1 MANFTF
7 GMKRRISRVHFVGI
21 GGSGMSGIA
30 EVLLNLGYRVSG
42 SDLVESETT
51 LRLKR
56 LGAEVFIGHRAENLK
71 DADVVVTS
79 SAVRKENPEVIAAH
93 ERVIPVIPRAEM
105 LAELMRMKYGV
116 AIAGT
121 HGKTTTTSMIATV
134 LAHGGLD
141 PTAVIGGKLNIFGS
155 NAKLGQGELLVAEAD
170 ESDGS
175 FLKLSPTMAVVT
187 NIDPEHLDHYRD
199 LEEIKQAFLDFI
211 NKVPF
216 YGLAVL
222 CLDHENVQA
231 LIPQVRKRFVT
242 YGLTTQANFRAEDI
256 SFQGLTTSF
265 RAFENNRELGRVSLQ
280 MPGLHNVYNALATV
294 ATATELD
301 LGFEVVRAGLESFSG
316 VQRRFQTKGE
326 WGGIM
331 VVDDYGHHPAEIK
344 ATLSA
349 AKSGWGRRTVV
360 VFQPHRYTRTRD
372 LFKDF
377 LTAFNQA
384 DVLFLTG
391 IYPAGED
398 PIPGLSVEQLYE
410 GIKGHGHKD
419 VTLVPEKKEIPGQLL
434 PRLMPGDMVFT
445 LGAGDV
451 WKVGEELIPLL
462 KKGEAVKG
470 KAKIQRLKRKTQKGK
485 QGV

>member
-1 MANFTF
+1 MDKSTF
-7 GMKRRISRVHFVGI
+7 GMKRRIRRVHFVGI

-42 SDLVESETT
+42 SDLVESDTT
-51 LRLKR
+51 LRLQR
-56 LGAEVFIGHRAENLK
+56 LGAEVVMGHRSENLR
-71 DADVVVTS
+71 DADVVVIS
-79 SAVRKENPEVIAAH
+79 SAVRKDNPEVIAAH
-93 ERVIPVIPRAEM
+93 ERIIPVIPRAEM

-116 AIAGT
+116 AVAGT

-175 FLKLSPTMAVVT
+175 FLKLSPTIAVVT
-187 NIDPEHLDHYRD
+187 NIDPEHLDHYRN
-199 LEEIKQAFLDFI
+199 LEEIQKAFLEFI

-216 YGLAVL
+216 YGLAIL
-222 CLDHENVQA
+222 CLDQENVQA
-231 LIPQVRKRFVT
+231 LIPQVQKRYVT
-242 YGLTTQANFRAEDI
+242 YGMSSQANFRAADI
-256 SFQGLTTSF
+256 SYHGLTTSF
-265 RAFENNRELGRVSLQ
+265 RVFANERELGQISIQ
-280 MPGLHNVYNALATV
+280 MPGLHSVYNALAAI
-294 ATATELD
+294 ATASELD
-301 LGFEVVRAGLESFSG
+301 LNFEIVRQALGSFSG
-316 VQRRFQTKGE
+316 VQRRFQIKGE
-326 WGGIM
+326 WDGVM
-331 VVDDYGHHPAEIK
+331 VVDDYGHHPTEIK

-349 AKSGWGRRTVV
+349 AKNGWGRRTVV
-360 VFQPHRYTRTRD
+360 VFQPHRYSRTRD
-372 LFKDF
+372 LFKEF

-398 PIPGLSVEQLYE
+398 PIPGVDVQGLYE

-419 VTLVPEKKEIPGQLL
+419 VTLVLDKSAILDRLL
-434 PRLMPGDMVFT
+434 PRLKPGDMVFT

-451 WKVGEELIPLL
+451 WKT
-462 KKGEAVKG
+462 GEAL
-470 KAKIQRLKRKTQKGK
+470 IERLKDR
-485 QGV
+485 V

>member
-1 MANFTF
+1 MKWWAMDKNTF
-7 GMKRRISRVHFVGI
+7 GMKRRIRRVHFVGI

-42 SDLVESETT
+42 SDLVESDTT
-51 LRLKR
+51 LRLQR
-56 LGAEVFIGHRAENLK
+56 LGAEVVIGHRSENLR
-71 DADVVVTS
+71 DADVVVIS
-79 SAVRKENPEVIAAH
+79 SAVRKDNPEVIAAH
-93 ERVIPVIPRAEM
+93 ERIIPVIPRAEM

-141 PTAVIGGKLNIFGS
+141 PTAVIGGKLNSFGS

-175 FLKLSPTMAVVT
+175 FLKLSPTIAVVT
-187 NIDPEHLDHYRD
+187 NIDPEHLDHYRN
-199 LEEIKQAFLDFI
+199 LEEIQKAFLEFI

-216 YGLAVL
+216 YGLAIL
-222 CLDHENVQA
+222 CLDQENVQA
-231 LIPQVRKRFVT
+231 LIPQVQKRYVT
-242 YGLTTQANFRAEDI
+242 YGLSSQANFRAADI
-256 SFQGLTTSF
+256 SYHGLTTSF
-265 RAFENNRELGRVSLQ
+265 RVFANERELGQISIQ
-280 MPGLHNVYNALATV
+280 MPGLHSVYNALAAI
-294 ATATELD
+294 ATASELD
-301 LGFEVVRAGLESFSG
+301 VNFEIVRQALGSFSG
-316 VQRRFQTKGE
+316 VQRRFQIKGE
-326 WGGIM
+326 WDGVM
-331 VVDDYGHHPAEIK
+331 VVDDYGHHPTEIK

-360 VFQPHRYTRTRD
+360 VFQPHRYSRTRD
-372 LFKDF
+372 LFKEF

-398 PIPGLSVEQLYE
+398 PIPGVDVQGLYE

-419 VTLVPEKKEIPGQLL
+419 VTLVLDKSAILDRLL
-434 PRLMPGDMVFT
+434 PRLKPGDMVFT

-451 WKVGEELIPLL
+451 WKT
-462 KKGEAVKG
+462 GEALIK
-470 KAKIQRLKRKTQKGK
+470 KLKTEA
-485 QGV
+485 

>member
-1 MANFTF
+1 MKWWAMDKNTF
-7 GMKRRISRVHFVGI
+7 GMKRRIRRVHFVGI

-42 SDLVESETT
+42 SDLVESDTT
-51 LRLKR
+51 LRLQR
-56 LGAEVFIGHRAENLK
+56 LGAEVVIGHRSENLR
-71 DADVVVTS
+71 DADVVVIS
-79 SAVRKENPEVIAAH
+79 SAVRKDNPEVIAAH
-93 ERVIPVIPRAEM
+93 ERIIPVIPRAEM

-141 PTAVIGGKLNIFGS
+141 PTAVIGGKLNSFGS

-175 FLKLSPTMAVVT
+175 FLKLSPTIAVVT
-187 NIDPEHLDHYRD
+187 NIDPEHLDHYRN
-199 LEEIKQAFLDFI
+199 LEEIQKAFLEFI

-216 YGLAVL
+216 YGLAIL
-222 CLDHENVQA
+222 CLDQENVQA
-231 LIPQVRKRFVT
+231 LIPQVQKRYVT
-242 YGLTTQANFRAEDI
+242 YGLSSQANFRAADI
-256 SFQGLTTSF
+256 SYHGLTTSF
-265 RAFENNRELGRVSLQ
+265 RVFANERELGQISIQ
-280 MPGLHNVYNALATV
+280 MPGLHSVYNALAAI
-294 ATATELD
+294 ATASELD
-301 LGFEVVRAGLESFSG
+301 VNFEIVRQALGSFSG
-316 VQRRFQTKGE
+316 VQRRFQIKGE
-326 WGGIM
+326 WDGVM
-331 VVDDYGHHPAEIK
+331 VVDDYGHHPTEIK

-360 VFQPHRYTRTRD
+360 VFQPHRYSRTRD
-372 LFKDF
+372 LFKEF

-391 IYPAGED
+391 IYSAGED
-398 PIPGLSVEQLYE
+398 PIPGVDVQGLYE

-419 VTLVPEKKEIPGQLL
+419 VTLVLDKSAILDRLL
-434 PRLMPGDMVFT
+434 PRLKPGDMVFT

-451 WKVGEELIPLL
+451 WKT
-462 KKGEAVKG
+462 GEALIK
-470 KAKIQRLKRKTQKGK
+470 KLKTEA
-485 QGV
+485 

>member
-1 MANFTF
+1 MDKNTF
-7 GMKRRISRVHFVGI
+7 GMKRRIRRVHFVGI

-42 SDLVESETT
+42 SDLVESDTT
-51 LRLKR
+51 LRLQR
-56 LGAEVFIGHRAENLK
+56 LGAEVVIGHRSENLR
-71 DADVVVTS
+71 DADVVVIS
-79 SAVRKENPEVIAAH
+79 SAVRKDNPEVIAAH
-93 ERVIPVIPRAEM
+93 ERIIPVIPRAEM

-141 PTAVIGGKLNIFGS
+141 PTAVIGGKLNSFGS

-175 FLKLSPTMAVVT
+175 FLKLSPTIAVVT
-187 NIDPEHLDHYRD
+187 NIDPEHLDHYRN
-199 LEEIKQAFLDFI
+199 LEEIQKAFLEFI

-216 YGLAVL
+216 YGLAIL
-222 CLDHENVQA
+222 CLDQENVQA
-231 LIPQVRKRFVT
+231 LIPQVQKRYVT
-242 YGLTTQANFRAEDI
+242 YGLSSQANFRAADI
-256 SFQGLTTSF
+256 SYHGLTTSF
-265 RAFENNRELGRVSLQ
+265 RVFANERELGQISIQ
-280 MPGLHNVYNALATV
+280 MPGLHSVYNALATI
-294 ATATELD
+294 ATASELD
-301 LGFEVVRAGLESFSG
+301 VNFEIVRQALGSFSG
-316 VQRRFQTKGE
+316 VQRRFQIKGE
-326 WGGIM
+326 WDGVM
-331 VVDDYGHHPAEIK
+331 VVDDYGHHPTEIK

-360 VFQPHRYTRTRD
+360 IFQPHRYSRTRD
-372 LFKDF
+372 LFKEF

-384 DVLFLTG
+384 DALFLIG

-398 PIPGLSVEQLYE
+398 PIPGVDVQGLYE

-419 VTLVPEKKEIPGQLL
+419 VTLVLDKSAILDRLL
-434 PRLMPGDMVFT
+434 PRLKPGDMVFT

-451 WKVGEELIPLL
+451 WKT
-462 KKGEAVKG
+462 GEAL
-470 KAKIQRLKRKTQKGK
+470 IERLKDR
-485 QGV
+485 V

>member
-1 MANFTF
+1 MDKSTF
-7 GMKRRISRVHFVGI
+7 GMKRRIRRVHFVGI

-42 SDLVESETT
+42 SDLVESDTT
-51 LRLKR
+51 LRLQR
-56 LGAEVFIGHRAENLK
+56 LGAEVVMGHRSENLRN
-71 DADVVVTS
+71 ADVVVIS
-79 SAVRKENPEVIAAH
+79 SAVRKDNPEVIAAH
-93 ERVIPVIPRAEM
+93 ERIIPVIPRAEM

-141 PTAVIGGKLNIFGS
+141 PTAVIGGKLNSFGS

-175 FLKLSPTMAVVT
+175 FLKLSPTIAVVT
-187 NIDPEHLDHYRD
+187 NIDPEHLDHYRN
-199 LEEIKQAFLDFI
+199 LEEIQKAFLEFI

-216 YGLAVL
+216 YGLAIL
-222 CLDHENVQA
+222 CLDQENVQA
-231 LIPQVRKRFVT
+231 LIPQVQKRYVT
-242 YGLTTQANFRAEDI
+242 YGLSSQANFRAADI
-256 SFQGLTTSF
+256 SYHGLTTSF
-265 RAFENNRELGRVSLQ
+265 RVFANERELGQISIQ
-280 MPGLHNVYNALATV
+280 MPGLHSVYNALAAI
-294 ATATELD
+294 ATASELD
-301 LGFEVVRAGLESFSG
+301 VNFEVVRQALGSFSG
-316 VQRRFQTKGE
+316 VQRRFQIKGE
-326 WGGIM
+326 WDGVM
-331 VVDDYGHHPAEIK
+331 VVDDYGHHPTEIK

-349 AKSGWGRRTVV
+349 AKNGWGRRTVV
-360 VFQPHRYTRTRD
+360 VFQPHRYSRTRD
-372 LFKDF
+372 LFKEF

-398 PIPGLSVEQLYE
+398 PIPGVDVQGLYE

-419 VTLVPEKKEIPGQLL
+419 VTLVLDKSAILDRLL
-434 PRLMPGDMVFT
+434 PRLKPGDMVFT

-451 WKVGEELIPLL
+451 WKT
-462 KKGEAVKG
+462 GEALIK
-470 KAKIQRLKRKTQKGK
+470 KLKTEA
-485 QGV
+485 